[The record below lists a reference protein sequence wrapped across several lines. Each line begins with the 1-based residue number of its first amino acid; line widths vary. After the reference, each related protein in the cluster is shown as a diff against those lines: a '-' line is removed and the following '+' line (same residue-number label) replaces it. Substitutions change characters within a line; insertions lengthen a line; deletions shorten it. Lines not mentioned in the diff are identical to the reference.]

1 MAEPRESVMERAGK
15 YLRKGQKKRALRE
28 YEKLLA
34 REPDDVRTMR
44 RVADLCAQQGDPG
57 RAVEL
62 YLRVAADLDGDGFND
77 RAASIYKQVLLID
90 QGNLEA
96 NLHLADAYVE
106 MGFEGDALTL
116 LQSAASHYQAE
127 GRVSE
132 QLEVAQRLVEIGPEN
147 ADARIRLARLY
158 ARCKQHDRAWDQ
170 FSLGALALHAA
181 GRIDE
186 FVEVAE
192 RIVRVAHPDAV
203 LLNALA
209 RVHLQRNQPE
219 RALERLRVAYRAEP
233 ANPDTLDML
242 AEVFLR
248 MGRPGKAVASY
259 KQMAGILEQRG
270 EGTRMQEAWR
280 CVLAITPDD
289 EEARARLPREPS
301 EAWVASVAMQQ
312 ARQEQRATKENEIVP
327 DEEDGPATAER
338 RRPVLTQDDELAE
351 ADLQNPP
358 ELDAAS
364 GIIEIGDGD
373 FEEIGSCAGLRDQMT
388 LQVALEDLVA
398 ATTPPADEDA
408 SLADG
413 LAEADFFIRQGLSD
427 DAVEVLDE
435 LAQRH
440 PAHPAIESRLD
451 EILRAQGIS
460 ERDTTRV
467 TDLSATA
474 SRMHEIQEG

>member
-15 YLRKGQKKRALRE
+15 YLQKGQKKRALRE

-62 YLRVAADLDGDGFND
+62 YLRVAADLEGDGFND

-127 GRVSE
+127 GRLSE

-192 RIVRVAHPDAV
+192 RIVRVGHPDAV

-219 RALERLRVAYRAEP
+219 RALERLRAAYRAEP

-248 MGRPGKAVASY
+248 MGQPGKAVASY

-270 EGTRMQEAWR
+270 EGTRVEEAWR

-289 EEARARLPREPS
+289 EEARARLPREP
-301 EAWVASVAMQQ
+301 
-312 ARQEQRATKENEIVP
+312 
-327 DEEDGPATAER
+327 DG
-338 RRPVLTQDDELAE
+338 LSD
-351 ADLQNPP
+351 ADLHDPP